1 MTKFGRIEFL
11 KVSQFREVV
20 TESLFGKK
28 TFFTNYTV
36 LLTPGANTY
45 FSKQVFSFLFRITGI
60 AKFVVSKAFDREDLK
75 SLKKRGGTEKP
86 DE

>member
-1 MTKFGRIEFL
+1 MTKFRRIQPEG
-11 KVSQFREVV
+11 VSQFREVV
-20 TESLFGKK
+20 TESLFRKK
-28 TFFTNYTV
+28 TFFTNYTF

-45 FSKQVFSFLFRITGI
+45 FSKQVFFFLFRITGI
-60 AKFVVSKAFDREDLK
+60 AKFVISKAFDSEDLK